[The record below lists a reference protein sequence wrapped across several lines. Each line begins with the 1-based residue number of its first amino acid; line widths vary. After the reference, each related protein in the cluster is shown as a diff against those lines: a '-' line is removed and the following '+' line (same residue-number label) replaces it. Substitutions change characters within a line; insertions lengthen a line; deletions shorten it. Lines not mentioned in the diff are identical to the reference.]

1 MPRVCMCLLGVA
13 LLLLTCRVQPQDTE
27 PPVQTEYGEGIPEI
41 VRFFAPFVLPK
52 VVQDA
57 YRLKEYIRSDSFARV
72 RAFRGDLAAVDDI
85 FHQSMI
91 LSWGNT
97 YEALFLSFV
106 GTMDHRRFGIRL
118 PVLGALLWF
127 PLTSEFEDEFRERV
141 KALPRLLY
149 NDSPEEGDR
158 DKLQH
163 FFGSAFITYT
173 FESTESAEQIGE
185 LVERGED
192 LFVVDGILDERDTRA
207 NRQGQVFGLK
217 LLRGVPVRPSDCLDE
232 WEVQ

>member
-1 MPRVCMCLLGVA
+1 MCLLGVV
-13 LLLLTCRVQPQDTE
+13 LLMLPRGAQTQEADLLSRE
-27 PPVQTEYGEGIPEI
+27 EYGEGIPEI
-41 VRFFAPFVLPK
+41 LRFFAPFLLPK
-52 VVQDA
+52 LMQDA

-72 RAFRGDLAAVDDI
+72 RAFRGDRAAVDDI

-106 GTMDHRRFGIRL
+106 GTMDHRRFGVRL
-118 PVLGALLWF
+118 PVLGPLLWF
-127 PLTSEFEDEFRERV
+127 PLTSEFEDEFGARV
-141 KALPRLLY
+141 NALPRLLY
-149 NDSPEEGDR
+149 DDSPEEGDR

-173 FESTESAEQIGE
+173 FESSESAERIGDF
-185 LVERGED
+185 VERGEE
-192 LFVVDGILDERDTRA
+192 LFVVDGVLDERDTRA
-207 NRQGQVFGLK
+207 NRQGQAFGVK
-217 LLRGVPVRPSDCLDE
+217 LLRGLPARPSDCLDD

>member
-1 MPRVCMCLLGVA
+1 MCLLGVA
-13 LLLLTCRVQPQDTE
+13 LLMLPCRAQSPDAE
-27 PPVQTEYGEGIPEI
+27 IPVQTEYGEGIPE
-41 VRFFAPFVLPK
+41 VLRFFAPFLLPK
-52 VVQDA
+52 LMQDV

-72 RAFRGDLAAVDDI
+72 RAFRGDRAAVDDI

-91 LSWGNT
+91 LSWGNI
-97 YEALFLSFV
+97 YEALLVSFV
-106 GTMDHRRFGIRL
+106 GTMDHRRFGVRL
-118 PVLGALLWF
+118 PVLGPLLWF

-141 KALPRLLY
+141 HALPQLLY
-149 NDSPEEGDR
+149 HDSPEEGDR

-173 FESTESAEQIGE
+173 FESTETAERIGDF
-185 LVERGED
+185 VERGED
-192 LFVVDGILDERDTRA
+192 LVVVDGVLDERDTRA

-217 LLRGVPVRPSDCLDE
+217 LLRGLPTRPSDCLDE